1 MRVRMR
7 YGYACMCVLQESP
20 QLFFLAGQCL
30 FKFSRT
36 FLLLN
41 RLRNYKSNILGFIH
55 FYPKKKLFCNVSC
68 CIYLC
73 CVVNKV
79 MMMMMTM
86 KMLCMVFEKQLSQSV
101 SDKEFFSSILIT
113 ALNHYVRCYGH
124 HSCLLS

>member
-1 MRVRMR
+1 MGMHAYVFCRNPLS
-7 YGYACMCVLQESP
+7 C
-20 QLFFLAGQCL
+20 FFLAGQCL

-36 FLLLN
+36 FSLLN

-79 MMMMMTM
+79 MMHC
-86 KMLCMVFEKQLSQSV
+86 K
-101 SDKEFFSSILIT
+101 
-113 ALNHYVRCYGH
+113 N
-124 HSCLLS
+124 